1 MKKIAILG
9 STGSI
14 GTQTVDILPSIEAE
28 VVALT
33 TNRRIGLLEEQARA
47 LHPKMVC
54 AFDENAAKELRVKL
68 ADTDIEVLT
77 GMDGLIAC
85 ASESG
90 ADIVVTAVVGMVGL
104 LPTLAAINAG
114 KDIALANK
122 ETLVCAGGIV
132 MEAARKKGVRILP
145 VDSEHSAIF
154 QCVQAAN
161 GNPVSKILLTASGGP
176 FFGKKFEEM
185 RGMTREQALAHP
197 NWSMGAKITI
207 DSATMMN
214 KGLELIEA
222 MWLYDLPPEDIEIV
236 VHRES
241 IVHSAVEFADGAVI
255 AQLGLPDMRLPIQLA
270 LTWPERVPCKVPR
283 MSLAE
288 VAKLT
293 FFAVCSSTEG
303 SALPRSRSAF
313 RTHWTASRTGRT
325 SHSTTCSPPTEPH
338 ASSFWAETADPERRQ
353 LCRYFQSFW
362 PFWPSACWSSCMNS
376 AILSPPSAA
385 ACRSMNSGSAWVR
398 PFSSTNITARCTA

>member
-14 GTQTVDILPSIEAE
+14 GTQTVDILPSIDAE

-33 TNRRIGLLEEQARA
+33 TNRRINLLEEQARA

-54 AFDENAAKELRVKL
+54 AMDENAAKELKIKL
-68 ADTDIEVLT
+68 ADTDIKILT

-85 ASESG
+85 AAESG

-104 LPTLAAINAG
+104 LPTMAAIKAG

-122 ETLVCAGGIV
+122 ETLVCAGGLV
-132 MEAARKKGVRILP
+132 MSAAKQYGVRILP

-161 GNPVSKILLTASGGP
+161 GNPIDKILLTASGGP

-270 LTWPERVPCKVPR
+270 LTWPQRVPCKVPR

-293 FFAVCSSTEG
+293 FYAPDYEAFPALNLAKHAASLKGDRGAVLNGANEAAVGLFLNGKIGFTDIAERVAY
-303 SALPRSRSAF
+303 ALDTIPYKKDITLDDVLA
-313 RTHWTASRTGRT
+313 
-325 SHSTTCSPPTEPH
+325 
-338 ASSFWAETADPERRQ
+338 ADK
-353 LCRYFQSFW
+353 
-362 PFWPSACWSSCMNS
+362 
-376 AILSPPSAA
+376 AA
-385 ACRSMNSGSAWVR
+385 REIVLG
-398 PFSSTNITARCTA
+398 

>member
-14 GTQTVDILPSIEAE
+14 GTQTVDILPSIDAE

-33 TNRRIGLLEEQARA
+33 TNRRINLLEEQARA

-54 AFDENAAKELRVKL
+54 AMDEDAAKTLKIKL
-68 ADTDIEVLT
+68 ADTNIEVLT

-85 ASESG
+85 AAESG

-104 LPTLAAINAG
+104 LPTMAAIKAG

-122 ETLVCAGGIV
+122 ETLVCAGGLV
-132 MEAARKKGVRILP
+132 MSAAKQYGVRILP

-161 GNPVSKILLTASGGP
+161 GNPIDKILLTASGGP
-176 FFGKKFEEM
+176 FFGKKIEEM

-197 NWSMGAKITI
+197 HWSMGAKITI

-255 AQLGLPDMRLPIQLA
+255 AQLGLPDIRLPIQLA
-270 LTWPERVPCKVPR
+270 LTWPQRVPCKVPR

-293 FFAVCSSTEG
+293 FYAPDYEAFPALNLAKHAASLKGDRGAVLNGANEAAVGLFLNGKIGFTDIAERVAY
-303 SALPRSRSAF
+303 ALDTIPYKKDITLDDVLA
-313 RTHWTASRTGRT
+313 
-325 SHSTTCSPPTEPH
+325 
-338 ASSFWAETADPERRQ
+338 ADK
-353 LCRYFQSFW
+353 
-362 PFWPSACWSSCMNS
+362 
-376 AILSPPSAA
+376 AA
-385 ACRSMNSGSAWVR
+385 REIVLG
-398 PFSSTNITARCTA
+398 

>member
-14 GTQTVDILPSIEAE
+14 GTQTVDILPSIDAE

-33 TNRRIGLLEEQARA
+33 TNRRINLLEEQARA

-54 AFDENAAKELRVKL
+54 AMDENAAKELKIKL
-68 ADTDIEVLT
+68 ADTDIKVLT

-104 LPTLAAINAG
+104 LPTMAAIKAG

-122 ETLVCAGGIV
+122 ETLVCAGGLV
-132 MEAARKKGVRILP
+132 MSAAKQYGVRILP

-161 GNPVSKILLTASGGP
+161 GNPIDKILLTASGGP

-241 IVHSAVEFADGAVI
+241 IVHSAVEFVDGAVI

-270 LTWPERVPCKVPR
+270 LTWPQRVPCKVPR

-293 FFAVCSSTEG
+293 FYAPDYEAFPALNLAKHAASLKGDRGAVLNGANEAAVGLFLNGKIGFTDIAERVAY
-303 SALPRSRSAF
+303 ALDTIP
-313 RTHWTASRTGRT
+313 
-325 SHSTTCSPPTEPH
+325 
-338 ASSFWAETADPERRQ
+338 
-353 LCRYFQSFW
+353 YKK
-362 PFWPSACWSSCMNS
+362 
-376 AILSPPSAA
+376 
-385 ACRSMNSGSAWVR
+385 
-398 PFSSTNITARCTA
+398 NITLDDVLAADKAAREIVLG

>member
-14 GTQTVDILPSIEAE
+14 GTQTVDILPSIDAE

-33 TNRRIGLLEEQARA
+33 TNRRINLLEEQARA

-54 AFDENAAKELRVKL
+54 AMDENAAKELKIKL
-68 ADTDIEVLT
+68 ADTDITVLT

-85 ASESG
+85 AAESG

-104 LPTLAAINAG
+104 LPTMAAIKAG

-122 ETLVCAGGIV
+122 ETLVCAGGLV
-132 MEAARKKGVRILP
+132 MSAAKQYGVRILP

-161 GNPVSKILLTASGGP
+161 GNPIDKILLTASGGP
-176 FFGKKFEEM
+176 FFGKKIEEM

-270 LTWPERVPCKVPR
+270 LTWPQRVPCKVPR

-293 FFAVCSSTEG
+293 FYAPDYEAFPALNLAKHAASLKGDRGAVLNGANEAAVGLFLNDKIGFTDIAERVAY
-303 SALPRSRSAF
+303 ALDTIPYKKDITLDDVLA
-313 RTHWTASRTGRT
+313 
-325 SHSTTCSPPTEPH
+325 
-338 ASSFWAETADPERRQ
+338 ADK
-353 LCRYFQSFW
+353 
-362 PFWPSACWSSCMNS
+362 
-376 AILSPPSAA
+376 AA
-385 ACRSMNSGSAWVR
+385 REIVLG
-398 PFSSTNITARCTA
+398 

>member
-14 GTQTVDILPSIEAE
+14 GTQTVDILPSIDAE

-33 TNRRIGLLEEQARA
+33 TNRRINLLEEQARA

-54 AFDENAAKELRVKL
+54 AMDESAAKELKIKL
-68 ADTDIEVLT
+68 ADTDIKVLT

-85 ASESG
+85 AAESG

-104 LPTLAAINAG
+104 LPTMAAIKAG

-122 ETLVCAGGIV
+122 ETLVCAGGLV
-132 MEAARKKGVRILP
+132 MSAAKQYGVRILP

-161 GNPVSKILLTASGGP
+161 GNPIDKILLTASGGP
-176 FFGKKFEEM
+176 FFGKKLEEM

-236 VHRES
+236 IHRES

-270 LTWPERVPCKVPR
+270 LTWPQRVPCKVPR

-293 FFAVCSSTEG
+293 FYAPDYEAFPALNLAKHAASLKGDRGAVLNGANEAAVGLFLNGKIGFTDIAERVAY
-303 SALPRSRSAF
+303 ALDTIPYKKDITLDDVLA
-313 RTHWTASRTGRT
+313 
-325 SHSTTCSPPTEPH
+325 
-338 ASSFWAETADPERRQ
+338 ADK
-353 LCRYFQSFW
+353 
-362 PFWPSACWSSCMNS
+362 
-376 AILSPPSAA
+376 AA
-385 ACRSMNSGSAWVR
+385 REIVLG
-398 PFSSTNITARCTA
+398 

>member
-14 GTQTVDILPSIEAE
+14 GTQTVDILPSIDAE

-33 TNRRIGLLEEQARA
+33 TNRRINLLEEQARA

-54 AFDENAAKELRVKL
+54 AMDESAAKELKIKL
-68 ADTDIEVLT
+68 ADTDITVLT

-85 ASESG
+85 AAESG

-104 LPTLAAINAG
+104 LPTMAAIQAG

-122 ETLVCAGGIV
+122 ETLVCAGGLV
-132 MEAARKKGVRILP
+132 MSAAKQYGVRILP

-161 GNPVSKILLTASGGP
+161 GNPIDKILLTASGGP
-176 FFGKKFEEM
+176 FFGKKIEEM

-270 LTWPERVPCKVPR
+270 LTWPQRVPCKVPR

-293 FFAVCSSTEG
+293 FYAPDYEAFPALNLAKHAASLKGDRGAVLNGANEAAVGLFLNGKIGFTDIAERVAY
-303 SALPRSRSAF
+303 ALDTIPYKKDITLDDVLA
-313 RTHWTASRTGRT
+313 
-325 SHSTTCSPPTEPH
+325 
-338 ASSFWAETADPERRQ
+338 ADK
-353 LCRYFQSFW
+353 
-362 PFWPSACWSSCMNS
+362 
-376 AILSPPSAA
+376 AA
-385 ACRSMNSGSAWVR
+385 REIVLG
-398 PFSSTNITARCTA
+398 

>member
-14 GTQTVDILPSIEAE
+14 GTQTVDILPSIDAE

-33 TNRRIGLLEEQARA
+33 TNRRINLLEEQARA

-54 AFDENAAKELRVKL
+54 AMDESSAKELKIKL

-85 ASESG
+85 AAESG

-104 LPTLAAINAG
+104 LPTMAAIKAG

-122 ETLVCAGGIV
+122 ETLVCAGGL
-132 MEAARKKGVRILP
+132 VRILP

-161 GNPVSKILLTASGGP
+161 GNPIDKILLTASGGP
-176 FFGKKFEEM
+176 FFGKKIEEM

-270 LTWPERVPCKVPR
+270 LTWPQRVPCKVPR

-293 FFAVCSSTEG
+293 FYAPDYEAFPALNLAKHAASLKGDRGAVLNGANEAAVGLFLNDKIGFTDIAERVAY
-303 SALPRSRSAF
+303 ALDTIPYKKDITLDDVLA
-313 RTHWTASRTGRT
+313 
-325 SHSTTCSPPTEPH
+325 
-338 ASSFWAETADPERRQ
+338 ADK
-353 LCRYFQSFW
+353 
-362 PFWPSACWSSCMNS
+362 
-376 AILSPPSAA
+376 AA
-385 ACRSMNSGSAWVR
+385 REIVLG
-398 PFSSTNITARCTA
+398 

>member
-14 GTQTVDILPSIEAE
+14 GTQTVDILPSIDAE

-33 TNRRIGLLEEQARA
+33 TNRRINLLEEQARA

-54 AFDENAAKELRVKL
+54 AMDENAARELKIKL
-68 ADTDIEVLT
+68 ADTDIAVLT

-85 ASESG
+85 AAESG

-104 LPTLAAINAG
+104 LPTMAAIKAG

-122 ETLVCAGGIV
+122 ETLVCAGGLV
-132 MEAARKKGVRILP
+132 MSAAKQYGVRILP

-161 GNPVSKILLTASGGP
+161 GNPIDKILLTASGGP
-176 FFGKKFEEM
+176 FFGKKIEEM

-270 LTWPERVPCKVPR
+270 LTWPQRVPCKVPR

-293 FFAVCSSTEG
+293 FYAPDYEAFPALNLAKHAASLKGDRGAVLNGANEAAVGLFLNDKIGFTDIAERVAY
-303 SALPRSRSAF
+303 ALDTIPYKKDITLDDVLA
-313 RTHWTASRTGRT
+313 
-325 SHSTTCSPPTEPH
+325 
-338 ASSFWAETADPERRQ
+338 ADK
-353 LCRYFQSFW
+353 
-362 PFWPSACWSSCMNS
+362 
-376 AILSPPSAA
+376 AA
-385 ACRSMNSGSAWVR
+385 REIVLG
-398 PFSSTNITARCTA
+398 

>member
-14 GTQTVDILPSIEAE
+14 GTQTVDILPSIDAE

-33 TNRRIGLLEEQARA
+33 TNRRISLLEEQARA

-54 AFDENAAKELRVKL
+54 AMDENAARELKIKL

-85 ASESG
+85 AAESG

-104 LPTLAAINAG
+104 LPTMAAIKAG

-122 ETLVCAGGIV
+122 ETLVCAGGLV
-132 MEAARKKGVRILP
+132 MSAAKQYGVRILP

-161 GNPVSKILLTASGGP
+161 GNPIDKILLTASGGP
-176 FFGKKFEEM
+176 FFGKKIEEM

-270 LTWPERVPCKVPR
+270 LTWPQRVPCKVPR

-293 FFAVCSSTEG
+293 FYAPDYEAFPALNLAKHAASLKGDRGAVLNGANEAAVGLFLNGEIGFTDIAERVAY
-303 SALPRSRSAF
+303 ALDTIPYKKDITLDDVLA
-313 RTHWTASRTGRT
+313 
-325 SHSTTCSPPTEPH
+325 
-338 ASSFWAETADPERRQ
+338 ADK
-353 LCRYFQSFW
+353 
-362 PFWPSACWSSCMNS
+362 
-376 AILSPPSAA
+376 AA
-385 ACRSMNSGSAWVR
+385 REIVLG
-398 PFSSTNITARCTA
+398 

>member
-14 GTQTVDILPSIEAE
+14 GTQTVDILPSIDAE

-33 TNRRIGLLEEQARA
+33 TNRRINLLEEQARA

-54 AFDENAAKELRVKL
+54 AMDENAAKELKIKL

-85 ASESG
+85 AAESG

-104 LPTLAAINAG
+104 LPTMAAIKAG

-122 ETLVCAGGIV
+122 ETLVCAGGLV
-132 MEAARKKGVRILP
+132 MSAAKQYGVRILP

-161 GNPVSKILLTASGGP
+161 GNPIDKILLTASGGP
-176 FFGKKFEEM
+176 FFGKKIEEM

-222 MWLYDLPPEDIEIV
+222 MWLYNLPPEDIEIV

-270 LTWPERVPCKVPR
+270 LTWPQRVPCKVPR

-293 FFAVCSSTEG
+293 FYAPDYEAFPALNLAKHAASLKGDRGAVLNGANEAAVGLFLNDKIGFTDIAERVAY
-303 SALPRSRSAF
+303 ALDTIPYKKDITLDDVLA
-313 RTHWTASRTGRT
+313 
-325 SHSTTCSPPTEPH
+325 
-338 ASSFWAETADPERRQ
+338 ADK
-353 LCRYFQSFW
+353 
-362 PFWPSACWSSCMNS
+362 
-376 AILSPPSAA
+376 AA
-385 ACRSMNSGSAWVR
+385 REIVLG
-398 PFSSTNITARCTA
+398 

>member
-14 GTQTVDILPSIEAE
+14 GTQTVDILPSIDAE

-33 TNRRIGLLEEQARA
+33 TNRRINLLEEQARA

-54 AFDENAAKELRVKL
+54 AMDENAAKALKIKL

-85 ASESG
+85 AAESG

-104 LPTLAAINAG
+104 LPTMAAIKAG

-122 ETLVCAGGIV
+122 ETLVCAGGLV
-132 MEAARKKGVRILP
+132 MSAAKQYGVRILP

-161 GNPVSKILLTASGGP
+161 GNPIDKILLTASG
-176 FFGKKFEEM
+176 
-185 RGMTREQALAHP
+185 EQALAHP

-270 LTWPERVPCKVPR
+270 LTWPQRVPCKVPR

-288 VAKLT
+288 IAKLT
-293 FFAVCSSTEG
+293 FYAPDYEAFPALNLAKHAASLKGDRGAVLNGANEAAVGLFLNDKIGFTDIAERVAY
-303 SALPRSRSAF
+303 ALDTIPYKKDITLDDVLA
-313 RTHWTASRTGRT
+313 
-325 SHSTTCSPPTEPH
+325 
-338 ASSFWAETADPERRQ
+338 ADK
-353 LCRYFQSFW
+353 
-362 PFWPSACWSSCMNS
+362 
-376 AILSPPSAA
+376 AA
-385 ACRSMNSGSAWVR
+385 REIVLG
-398 PFSSTNITARCTA
+398 

>member
-14 GTQTVDILPSIEAE
+14 GTQTVDILPSIDAE

-33 TNRRIGLLEEQARA
+33 TNRRIDLLEEQARA

-54 AFDENAAKELRVKL
+54 AFDENAAKILKTKL
-68 ADTDIEVLT
+68 ADTGIRVLT
-77 GMDGLIAC
+77 GMDGLIEC
-85 ASESG
+85 ASASG

-104 LPTLAAINAG
+104 LPTLAAIDAG

-161 GNPVSKILLTASGGP
+161 GNPISKILLTASGGP
-176 FFGKKFEEM
+176 FFGKKFGEM

-283 MSLAE
+283 MSLTE

-293 FFAVCSSTEG
+293 FFAPDYEAFPALNLAKHAASLKGDRGAVLNGANEAAVGLFLDGKIGFTEIAERV
-303 SALPRSRSAF
+303 SHALDSIPYKKDVTLDDVLA
-313 RTHWTASRTGRT
+313 
-325 SHSTTCSPPTEPH
+325 
-338 ASSFWAETADPERRQ
+338 ADK
-353 LCRYFQSFW
+353 
-362 PFWPSACWSSCMNS
+362 
-376 AILSPPSAA
+376 AA
-385 ACRSMNSGSAWVR
+385 RELVLR
-398 PFSSTNITARCTA
+398 

>member
-14 GTQTVDILPSIEAE
+14 GTQTVDILPSIDAE

-33 TNRRIGLLEEQARA
+33 TNRRINLLEEQARA

-54 AFDENAAKELRVKL
+54 AMDESAAQELKIKL
-68 ADTDIEVLT
+68 ADTDIKVLT

-85 ASESG
+85 AAESG

-104 LPTLAAINAG
+104 LPTMAAIKAG

-122 ETLVCAGGIV
+122 ETLVCAGGLV
-132 MEAARKKGVRILP
+132 MSAAKQYGVRILP

-161 GNPVSKILLTASGGP
+161 GNPIDKILLTASGGP
-176 FFGKKFEEM
+176 FFGKKIEEM

-270 LTWPERVPCKVPR
+270 LTWPQRVPCKVPR

-293 FFAVCSSTEG
+293 FYAPDYEAFPALNLAKHAASLKGDRGAVLNGANEAAVGLFLNGKIGFTDIAERVAY
-303 SALPRSRSAF
+303 ALDTIPYKKDITLDDVLA
-313 RTHWTASRTGRT
+313 
-325 SHSTTCSPPTEPH
+325 
-338 ASSFWAETADPERRQ
+338 ADK
-353 LCRYFQSFW
+353 
-362 PFWPSACWSSCMNS
+362 
-376 AILSPPSAA
+376 AA
-385 ACRSMNSGSAWVR
+385 REIVLG
-398 PFSSTNITARCTA
+398 

>member
-14 GTQTVDILPSIEAE
+14 GTQTVDILPSIDAE

-33 TNRRIGLLEEQARA
+33 TNRRINLLEEQARA

-54 AFDENAAKELRVKL
+54 AMDENAAKALKIKL
-68 ADTDIEVLT
+68 ADTDITVLT

-85 ASESG
+85 AAESG

-104 LPTLAAINAG
+104 LPTMAAIKAG

-122 ETLVCAGGIV
+122 ETLVCAGGLV
-132 MEAARKKGVRILP
+132 MSAAKQYGVCILP

-161 GNPVSKILLTASGGP
+161 GNPIDKILLTASGGP
-176 FFGKKFEEM
+176 FFGKKIEEM

-270 LTWPERVPCKVPR
+270 LTWPQRVPCKVPR

-293 FFAVCSSTEG
+293 FYAPDYEAFPALNLAKHAASLKGDRGAVLNGANEAAVGLFLNDKIGFTDIAERVAY
-303 SALPRSRSAF
+303 ALDTIPYKKDITLDDVLA
-313 RTHWTASRTGRT
+313 
-325 SHSTTCSPPTEPH
+325 
-338 ASSFWAETADPERRQ
+338 ADK
-353 LCRYFQSFW
+353 
-362 PFWPSACWSSCMNS
+362 
-376 AILSPPSAA
+376 AA
-385 ACRSMNSGSAWVR
+385 REIVLG
-398 PFSSTNITARCTA
+398 

>member
-14 GTQTVDILPSIEAE
+14 GTQTVDILPSIDAE

-33 TNRRIGLLEEQARA
+33 TNRRINLLEEQARA

-54 AFDENAAKELRVKL
+54 AMDENAAKALKIKL

-85 ASESG
+85 AAESG

-104 LPTLAAINAG
+104 LPTMAAIKEG

-122 ETLVCAGGIV
+122 ETLVCAGGLV
-132 MEAARKKGVRILP
+132 MSAAKQYGVRILP

-161 GNPVSKILLTASGGP
+161 GNPIDKILLTASGGP
-176 FFGKKFEEM
+176 FFGKKIEEM

-270 LTWPERVPCKVPR
+270 LTWPQRVPCKVPR

-293 FFAVCSSTEG
+293 FYAPDYEAFPALNLAKHAASLKGDRGAVLNGANEAAVGLFLNDKIGFTDIAERVAY
-303 SALPRSRSAF
+303 ALDTIPYKKDITLDDVLA
-313 RTHWTASRTGRT
+313 
-325 SHSTTCSPPTEPH
+325 
-338 ASSFWAETADPERRQ
+338 ADK
-353 LCRYFQSFW
+353 
-362 PFWPSACWSSCMNS
+362 
-376 AILSPPSAA
+376 AA
-385 ACRSMNSGSAWVR
+385 REIVLG
-398 PFSSTNITARCTA
+398 

>member
-14 GTQTVDILPSIEAE
+14 GTQTVDILPSIDAE

-33 TNRRIGLLEEQARA
+33 TNRRINLLEEQARA

-54 AFDENAAKELRVKL
+54 AMDESAAKELKIEL
-68 ADTDIEVLT
+68 ADTNIEVLT

-85 ASESG
+85 AAESG

-104 LPTLAAINAG
+104 LPTMAAIKAG

-122 ETLVCAGGIV
+122 ETLVCAGGLV
-132 MEAARKKGVRILP
+132 MSAAKQYGVRILP

-161 GNPVSKILLTASGGP
+161 GNPIDKILLTASGGP
-176 FFGKKFEEM
+176 FFGKKIEEM

-270 LTWPERVPCKVPR
+270 LTWPQRVPCKVPR
-283 MSLAE
+283 MSLVE

-293 FFAVCSSTEG
+293 FYAPDYEAFPALNLAKHAASLKGDRGAVLNGANEAAVGLFLNGKIGFTDIAERVAY
-303 SALPRSRSAF
+303 ALDTIPYKKDITLDDVLA
-313 RTHWTASRTGRT
+313 
-325 SHSTTCSPPTEPH
+325 
-338 ASSFWAETADPERRQ
+338 ADK
-353 LCRYFQSFW
+353 
-362 PFWPSACWSSCMNS
+362 
-376 AILSPPSAA
+376 AA
-385 ACRSMNSGSAWVR
+385 REIVLG
-398 PFSSTNITARCTA
+398 